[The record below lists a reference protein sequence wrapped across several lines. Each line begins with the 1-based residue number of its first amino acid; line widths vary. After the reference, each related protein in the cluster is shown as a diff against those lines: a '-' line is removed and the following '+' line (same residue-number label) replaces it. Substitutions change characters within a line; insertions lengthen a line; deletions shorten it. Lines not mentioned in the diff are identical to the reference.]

1 MDKRRDKNMHGT
13 LFFSLEFPHF
23 PASTTTSTRRLVRYI
38 IGREKGIRSTA
49 TAAAIL
55 LRRKIGARC
64 GETVTYYSRATFH
77 YTSFHSTPRAYYWHV
92 FPLGLSRIPIS
103 RIGKF
108 LFLFP
113 PAVIRHATHV
123 EATRSPIVLRQYVL
137 YKCLMEKRRRA
148 ERERATMSS
157 WNVWPFLRDFLRH
170 EVIKSSIISINL
182 DFIRLYLFVTMKWL
196 AQDTLHCVSKK

>member
-1 MDKRRDKNMHGT
+1 M
-13 LFFSLEFPHF
+13 
-23 PASTTTSTRRLVRYI
+23 RRLVRYI

-49 TAAAIL
+49 TAAAAIL

-92 FPLGLSRIPIS
+92 FPLALSRIPIS

-137 YKCLMEKRRRA
+137 YKCLMEKRRGE
-148 ERERATMSS
+148 ERKESDYVELECLAIPSRLSS
-157 WNVWPFLRDFLRH
+157 SPSNKIDKFRFYSCQTDVC
-170 EVIKSSIISINL
+170 IYS
-182 DFIRLYLFVTMKWL
+182 
-196 AQDTLHCVSKK
+196 

>member
-1 MDKRRDKNMHGT
+1 MNKHCTSHANGRRDKNMHGT
-13 LFFSLEFPHF
+13 LSFSRI
-23 PASTTTSTRRLVRYI
+23 STFSSVDDNVDAAPCPFHYRTGKRYSLD
-38 IGREKGIRSTA
+38 GS
-49 TAAAIL
+49 AAAIL

-92 FPLGLSRIPIS
+92 FPLALSRIPIG

-123 EATRSPIVLRQYVL
+123 EATRSPIVCAPV
-137 YKCLMEKRRRA
+137 C
-148 ERERATMSS
+148 
-157 WNVWPFLRDFLRH
+157 
-170 EVIKSSIISINL
+170 
-182 DFIRLYLFVTMKWL
+182 FI
-196 AQDTLHCVSKK
+196 